1 LTSKKAV
8 QFHGIICSW
17 LLLNHHSRPYARDIK
32 KYIKKKPTMS
42 MAMAFGQRP
51 GFNGNGGFMGA
62 RNFLD
67 FITGVSLP
75 YRVSLKPKKK

>member
-1 LTSKKAV
+1 
-8 QFHGIICSW
+8 
-17 LLLNHHSRPYARDIK
+17 
-32 KYIKKKPTMS
+32 MS